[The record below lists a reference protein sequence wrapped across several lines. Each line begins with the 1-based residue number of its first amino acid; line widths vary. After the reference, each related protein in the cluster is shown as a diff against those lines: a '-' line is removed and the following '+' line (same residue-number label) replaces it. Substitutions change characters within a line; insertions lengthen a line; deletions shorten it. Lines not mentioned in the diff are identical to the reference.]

1 MTKIET
7 NLKHKHYE
15 IKTKTLLFSAAALLA
30 VSNVNAQTDITPER
44 FVFANQELGE
54 YKIDYFNAGSN
65 PADDFQL
72 ASDNSDNGF
81 FLLCAGAPN
90 VGTSGEEAGTAMTKA
105 IQSATTI
112 IDLGGEIGNVF
123 CSKGTK
129 SLYEEG
135 AQNLPSETFIG
146 WYNYSFYLPKTTTP
160 QNGKVRIRMVF
171 NIVHNN
177 QALENTLCNMYIA
190 WNGKAVSDI
199 YSGFKPSDFM
209 NEDGSHDVTKWEVY
223 EFDADVQTFPMRLK
237 MEIQQNDWVNGAILI
252 KEIKFIANPEG
263 DPVQGEFVTYDSGT
277 SNVAET
283 ILDQSAYSVNGNNVT
298 FLQAGEVFGL
308 NGIKV
313 ATVKAGE
320 TVQLNAGFYIVR
332 TNGQAA
338 KLVIR

>member
-1 MTKIET
+1 M
-7 NLKHKHYE
+7 
-15 IKTKTLLFSAAALLA
+15 KTKTLLFSAAALLA

-135 AQNLPSETFIG
+135 TQNLPSETFIG

-313 ATVKAGE
+313 ATAKAGE

-332 TNGQAA
+332 TNGQAS

>member
-1 MTKIET
+1 M
-7 NLKHKHYE
+7 
-15 IKTKTLLFSAAALLA
+15 KTKTLLFSAAALLA

-44 FVFANQELGE
+44 FVFSNQELGE

-177 QALENTLCNMYIA
+177 QASENTLCNMYIA

-263 DPVQGEFVTYDSGT
+263 DPIQGEFVTYNSGT

-298 FLQAGEVFGL
+298 FLQAGEIFGL

-313 ATVKAGE
+313 ATAKAGE

>member
-1 MTKIET
+1 M
-7 NLKHKHYE
+7 
-15 IKTKTLLFSAAALLA
+15 KTKTLLFSAAALLA

>member
-1 MTKIET
+1 M
-7 NLKHKHYE
+7 
-15 IKTKTLLFSAAALLA
+15 KTKTLFFSAAALLA
-30 VSNVNAQTDITPER
+30 GFSVNAQTDITPER

-263 DPVQGEFVTYDSGT
+263 DPIQGEFVTYNSGT

-308 NGIKV
+308 NGVKV
-313 ATVKAGE
+313 AVAKAGE

-332 TNGQAA
+332 ANGQAA

>member
-1 MTKIET
+1 M
-7 NLKHKHYE
+7 
-15 IKTKTLLFSAAALLA
+15 KTKTLLFSAAALLA

-44 FVFANQELGE
+44 FVFSNQELGE

-81 FLLCAGAPN
+81 FLLCAGASN

-135 AQNLPSETFIG
+135 AQNLPSETVIG

-177 QALENTLCNMYIA
+177 QASENTLWNMYA
-190 WNGKAVSDI
+190 MKWNGQKASED
-199 YSGFKPSDFM
+199 YTGFKPSDFM
-209 NEDGSHDVTKWEVY
+209 NEDGSHDITKWEVY
-223 EFDADVQTFPMRLK
+223 EFDMTTEDKTFPLRLK
-237 MEIQQNDWVNGAILI
+237 MDIQNNEWVNGAILI

-313 ATVKAGE
+313 ATAKTGE
-320 TVQLNAGFYIVR
+320 NVQLNAGFYIVR
-332 TNGQAA
+332 TNGQAS

>member
-1 MTKIET
+1 M
-7 NLKHKHYE
+7 
-15 IKTKTLLFSAAALLA
+15 KTKTLLFSAAALLA
-30 VSNVNAQTDITPER
+30 VSSVNAQTDITPER

-54 YKIDYFNAGSN
+54 YKIDYFYSGAN
-65 PADDFQL
+65 PDKGWQMAIDQ
-72 ASDNSDNGF
+72 SDNGF
-81 FLLCAGAPN
+81 FVLAGAAAKLGQSEEVP
-90 VGTSGEEAGTAMTKA
+90 TSNMGQS
-105 IQSATTI
+105 IQKLTTI
-112 IDLGGEIGNVF
+112 VDLGGEIGKVLCMKGQSSNYENGAENVQ
-123 CSKGTK
+123 
-129 SLYEEG
+129 G
-135 AQNLPSETFIG
+135 ADIG
-146 WYNYSFYLPKTTTP
+146 WFNYNFYSPKSQTP
-160 QNGKVRIRMVF
+160 VNTPVRIRLVF
-171 NIVHNN
+171 NCVHNDAENATTLFKMYSSTN
-177 QALENTLCNMYIA
+177 QNNAGTAYDKFEP
-190 WNGKAVSDI
+190 K
-199 YSGFKPSDFM
+199 DFLK
-209 NEDGSHDVTKWEVY
+209 DGVYDPTKWEIF
-223 EFDADVQTFPMRLK
+223 EIDVQVVEDGNPPRLK
-237 MEIQQNDWVNGAILI
+237 MEVQTGAWANGAILI

>member
-1 MTKIET
+1 M
-7 NLKHKHYE
+7 
-15 IKTKTLLFSAAALLA
+15 KTKTLLFSAAALLA
-30 VSNVNAQTDITPER
+30 VSSVNAQTDITPER
-44 FVFANQELGE
+44 FIFSNQELGE

-171 NIVHNN
+171 NVVHNN
-177 QALENTLCNMYIA
+177 QASENTLCNMYIA

-263 DPVQGEFVTYDSGT
+263 DPIQGEFVTYNSGT

-298 FLQAGEVFGL
+298 FLQAGEIFGL

-313 ATVKAGE
+313 ATAKAGE

>member
-1 MTKIET
+1 M
-7 NLKHKHYE
+7 
-15 IKTKTLLFSAAALLA
+15 KTKTLLFSAAALLA
-30 VSNVNAQTDITPER
+30 VSSVNAQTDITPER
-44 FVFANQELGE
+44 FIFSNQELGE

-171 NIVHNN
+171 NVVHNN
-177 QALENTLCNMYIA
+177 QASENTLCNMYIA

-252 KEIKFIANPEG
+252 KEIKFITNPEG

-313 ATVKAGE
+313 ATAKAGE

-332 TNGQAA
+332 TNGQAS

>member
-1 MTKIET
+1 M
-7 NLKHKHYE
+7 
-15 IKTKTLLFSAAALLA
+15 KTKTLLFSAAALLA

-44 FVFANQELGE
+44 FVFSNQELGE
-54 YKIDYFNAGSN
+54 YKIDYFNKGGNTPVNWQMAI
-65 PADDFQL
+65 DQ
-72 ASDNSDNGF
+72 SDEGLF
-81 FLLCAGAPN
+81 VVAGAP
-90 VGTSGEEAGTAMTKA
+90 GKLDPSEEIPTTNMGQS
-105 IQSATTI
+105 IQKLTTI
-112 IDLGGEIGNVF
+112 VDLGGEIGKVLCMKGQSSNYENGAENVP
-123 CSKGTK
+123 
-129 SLYEEG
+129 G
-135 AQNLPSETFIG
+135 ADIG
-146 WYNYSFYLPKTTTP
+146 WFNYNFYSPKSQTP
-160 QNGKVRIRMVF
+160 VKAPVRIRLVF
-171 NIVHNN
+171 NCVHNDAENAGALFKMYSSTN
-177 QALENTLCNMYIA
+177 QNNAGTAYDKFEP
-190 WNGKAVSDI
+190 K
-199 YSGFKPSDFM
+199 DFLK
-209 NEDGSHDVTKWEVY
+209 DGVYDPTKWEIF
-223 EFDADVQTFPMRLK
+223 EIDVQVVEDGNPPRLK
-237 MEIQQNDWVNGAILI
+237 MEVQTGVWANGAILI

>member
-1 MTKIET
+1 M
-7 NLKHKHYE
+7 
-15 IKTKTLLFSAAALLA
+15 KTKTLLFSAAALLA

-54 YKIDYFNAGSN
+54 YKIDYFNAGAN
-65 PADDFQL
+65 PSDDLQL
-72 ASDNSDNGF
+72 ADDNSDNGF

-135 AQNLPSETFIG
+135 AQNLPSETSIG
-146 WYNYSFYLPKTTTP
+146 WFNYSFYLPKTATP
-160 QNGKVRIRMVF
+160 QDGKVRIRVVF
-171 NIVHNN
+171 NVVYNN
-177 QALENTLCNMYIA
+177 QASENTLCNMYIA

-263 DPVQGEFVTYDSGT
+263 DPIQGEFVTYNSGT

-308 NGIKV
+308 NGVKV
-313 ATVKAGE
+313 AVAKAGE

-332 TNGQAA
+332 ANGQAA